1 MRPNL
6 PSTFFGLLTQ
16 TQMEQ
21 LTLGKFQLS
30 TLALISTSLFNKL
43 SLSNRIKW
51 RQFFR
56 SYSYCT
62 DWLFLLVLFLLQ

>member
-56 SYSYCT
+56 CYCT